1 MQLDRRAHQRSR
13 WRHRRWRTVAL
24 PATLAA
30 SVALAV
36 AGCGGSAPTT
46 APTSTGA
53 GGGARAISP
62 DAIAGGSAGLRANA
76 VKFSKCMRAHGVP
89 NFPDPSS
96 DGQLTIKGTGINT
109 NSPVFKGAQ
118 SACQSLRSGPGGV
131 GPSGQKSDMTA
142 AQALALAKCMRAHG
156 DPNFPDP
163 SSSGVIP
170 PNSVN
175 LSSPA
180 VQSAFQACQSASGSS
195 ASPWWTT

>member
-89 NFPDPSS
+89 NFPDPGPHGLNIGPNI
-96 DGQLTIKGTGINT
+96 DPR
-109 NSPVFKGAQ
+109 SPQFQAAQ
-118 SACQSLRSGPGGV
+118 KACAQDFPGG
-131 GPSGQKSDMTA
+131 S
-142 AQALALAKCMRAHG
+142 
-156 DPNFPDP
+156 
-163 SSSGVIP
+163 P
-170 PNSVN
+170 P
-175 LSSPA
+175 
-180 VQSAFQACQSASGSS
+180 
-195 ASPWWTT
+195 